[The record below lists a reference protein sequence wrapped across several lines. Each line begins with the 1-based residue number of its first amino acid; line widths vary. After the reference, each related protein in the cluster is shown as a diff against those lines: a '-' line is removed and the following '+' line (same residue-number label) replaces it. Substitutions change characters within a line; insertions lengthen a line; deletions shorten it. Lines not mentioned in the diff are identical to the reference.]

1 MHEVRHHS
9 VTRVLSK
16 TTDGVEKVF
25 FVFFYHVGDNGQLV
39 YDGLGAQLGLA
50 DHSRQEAS
58 HLEQPPLQAEHE
70 HAGDG
75 QLDEGPPL
83 LHALHG
89 PPCV

>member
-1 MHEVRHHS
+1 MKS
-9 VTRVLSK
+9 VTRVLSE
-16 TTDGVEKVF
+16 TTDGVEIVF
-25 FVFFYHVGDNGQLV
+25 FFFYHVGYNGQLV

-83 LHALHG
+83 LQALHG